1 MPTAFKPAD
10 ILIPKN
16 TDMKKWSVIACDQY
30 TSEPEYWN
38 KLYELIGDSKS
49 ALNLVLPEVYL
60 ESPDIDKRIEEI
72 HKTMNEYLESDV
84 FEELKD
90 SMIYVER
97 TQSNGKIRRGV
108 IGMIDLEEYDY
119 SKNSQSEIR
128 ATEATVIERIPP
140 RIRVREGASLELP
153 HIMILIDDEN
163 KSIVENLSYLKKNM
177 RLIYDFDLYGGSG
190 NINGYLMN
198 GKMINNFQNGL
209 ENLGNKEKFKEKY
222 GSGNVLLYAMGDGNH
237 SLATAKTYY
246 ENLKKSI
253 MLCAGTCDVSND
265 RQCTRCSI
273 CGMCFISVSCVL
285 SSSSSFFRLMRQM

>member
-190 NINGYLMN
+190 HING
-198 GKMINNFQNGL
+198 
-209 ENLGNKEKFKEKY
+209 
-222 GSGNVLLYAMGDGNH
+222 
-237 SLATAKTYY
+237 
-246 ENLKKSI
+246 
-253 MLCAGTCDVSND
+253 
-265 RQCTRCSI
+265 
-273 CGMCFISVSCVL
+273 
-285 SSSSSFFRLMRQM
+285 

>member
-97 TQSNGKIRRGV
+97 TQSNGKNQTR
-108 IGMIDLEEYDY
+108 
-119 SKNSQSEIR
+119 
-128 ATEATVIERIPP
+128 
-140 RIRVREGASLELP
+140 
-153 HIMILIDDEN
+153 
-163 KSIVENLSYLKKNM
+163 SYW
-177 RLIYDFDLYGGSG
+177 
-190 NINGYLMN
+190 
-198 GKMINNFQNGL
+198 
-209 ENLGNKEKFKEKY
+209 
-222 GSGNVLLYAMGDGNH
+222 
-237 SLATAKTYY
+237 
-246 ENLKKSI
+246 
-253 MLCAGTCDVSND
+253 ND
-265 RQCTRCSI
+265 
-273 CGMCFISVSCVL
+273 
-285 SSSSSFFRLMRQM
+285 

>member
-128 ATEATVIERIPP
+128 ATEATVIERITP

-153 HIMILIDDEN
+153 HIMILIDD
-163 KSIVENLSYLKKNM
+163 
-177 RLIYDFDLYGGSG
+177 
-190 NINGYLMN
+190 
-198 GKMINNFQNGL
+198 
-209 ENLGNKEKFKEKY
+209 
-222 GSGNVLLYAMGDGNH
+222 
-237 SLATAKTYY
+237 
-246 ENLKKSI
+246 
-253 MLCAGTCDVSND
+253 
-265 RQCTRCSI
+265 
-273 CGMCFISVSCVL
+273 
-285 SSSSSFFRLMRQM
+285 